1 MVIVLLLL
9 LFFFFFFF
17 QKRYVFTKMKK
28 NENSIFRYKG
38 PKRAVVALQV

>member
-9 LFFFFFFF
+9 LFFFFF